1 MHCLK
6 FILKFDDG
14 ICKPKGSVL
23 VGPTNSSMCD
33 KCRLQTCQLAG
44 KRGKHCSKM
53 LQSTK
58 WFGLRKVNLVEHFT
72 TMFTLLTC
80 KSAVCICR
88 KVILRQNCLTSQGEQ
103 RANFL
108 TFSLNFREG
117 HVAVAEKLI
126 LHGADVELPDNYGQS
141 PLFMACWK
149 GRI

>member
-1 MHCLK
+1 MLCANQK
-6 FILKFDDG
+6 FQYWWVPQTHWCASNAD
-14 ICKPKGSVL
+14 
-23 VGPTNSSMCD
+23 
-33 KCRLQTCQLAG
+33 CRLANWQVNEVNIVV
-44 KRGKHCSKM
+44 KCSNGFPIPK
-53 LQSTK
+53 SSK
-58 WFGLRKVNLVEHFT
+58 SFVLRKGNLVEHFT
-72 TMFTLLTC
+72 TMSTLLTC

-88 KVILRQNCLTSQGEQ
+88 KLVLKQNYSTSQGKQ

-108 TFSLNFREG
+108 TFALNFREG

>member
-1 MHCLK
+1 MERESGRTFHNN
-6 FILKFDDG
+6 
-14 ICKPKGSVL
+14 V
-23 VGPTNSSMCD
+23 
-33 KCRLQTCQLAG
+33 
-44 KRGKHCSKM
+44 
-53 LQSTK
+53 
-58 WFGLRKVNLVEHFT
+58 
-72 TMFTLLTC
+72 TLLTC

-88 KVILRQNCLTSQGEQ
+88 KLILKQSYLTSQGKQ

-108 TFSLNFREG
+108 TFALNFREG

>member
-1 MHCLK
+1 MMVFANQKVQYWWVPQTHQCA
-6 FILKFDDG
+6 
-14 ICKPKGSVL
+14 
-23 VGPTNSSMCD
+23 TNVD
-33 KCRLQTCQLAG
+33 CRLANWQVNKVNIVVKCSNRFPIPKPS
-44 KRGKHCSKM
+44 KR
-53 LQSTK
+53 
-58 WFGLRKVNLVEHFT
+58 FVLRKGNLVEHFT

-88 KVILRQNCLTSQGEQ
+88 KVILKQNCLTSQGEQ

>member
-1 MHCLK
+1 MTAFSADWQVNEVNIVLK
-6 FILKFDDG
+6 YSNRFPI
-14 ICKPKGSVL
+14 PKSSKRFVL
-23 VGPTNSSMCD
+23 WKG
-33 KCRLQTCQLAG
+33 
-44 KRGKHCSKM
+44 
-53 LQSTK
+53 
-58 WFGLRKVNLVEHFT
+58 NLVEHFT

-88 KVILRQNCLTSQGEQ
+88 KLVLKQNYLTSQGKQ

-108 TFSLNFREG
+108 TFALNFREG

-149 GRI
+149 GGI

>member
-1 MHCLK
+1 MMLFANQKVQYWWVPQTHQCA
-6 FILKFDDG
+6 
-14 ICKPKGSVL
+14 
-23 VGPTNSSMCD
+23 TNVD
-33 KCRLQTCQLAG
+33 CRLANWQVNEVNIVV
-44 KRGKHCSKM
+44 KCSNRFPFPKFV
-53 LQSTK
+53 LWK
-58 WFGLRKVNLVEHFT
+58 GNLVEHFT
-72 TMFTLLTC
+72 TMFTSLTC

-88 KVILRQNCLTSQGEQ
+88 KLILKQSYLTSQGKQ

-108 TFSLNFREG
+108 TFALNFREG